1 MKLSA
6 KTIAILNNFSTI
18 NPSLLIKPGSTL
30 RTISAQKT
38 VMAKAEV
45 EETFDR
51 EFAIYDLK
59 QFLSALSLFKEPEIE
74 FEDKFLRIKSGRNGV
89 KFYYAAP
96 ELVVSP
102 PDKKIELP
110 SVDVEF
116 ELSDSQLTSI
126 FKGLSALAVPDV
138 VVEGTKGDSV
148 VVAAMD
154 TKNSS
159 TNRFDIEIEDVKPK
173 TNFRVIFK
181 ADNLKLVPG
190 SYDVSVSA
198 KKMAS
203 FVNEPAKITYFI
215 AAEATS
221 TFG

>member
-6 KTIAILNNFSTI
+6 KTIAILQNFSTI
-18 NPSLLIKPGSTL
+18 NPSILVKPGSTL
-30 RTISAQKT
+30 KTISAQKT
-38 VMAKAEV
+38 VMASAEIDEV
-45 EETFDR
+45 FDR

-59 QFLSALSLFKEPEIE
+59 QFLSALSLFKDPEIE

-96 ELVVSP
+96 ELVVAP
-102 PDKKIELP
+102 PDKKIALP

-116 ELSDSQLTSI
+116 ELTDAQLASV
-126 FKGLSALAVPDV
+126 FKGLSALAVPEV
-138 VVEGTKGDSV
+138 VVEGTANQSV
-148 VVAAMD
+148 VVAATD
-154 TKNSS
+154 TKNASS
-159 TNRFDIEIEDVKPK
+159 NRFDIEVEDVTP
-173 TNFRVIFK
+173 TSNFRIIFK

-190 SYDVSVSA
+190 AYDVSVSQ

-203 FVNEPAKITYFI
+203 FVNEAAKITYFI